1 MSTLEPELETTT
13 LEIEGEQVD
22 ITTFPTV
29 EDSTT
34 EGSGA
39 GEIQDDGG
47 VSGDYDDTPTEET
60 TTVTSLVSGALESVT
75 STISSIFGS
84 PDVTETVGDAETEKS
99 PSADQEPGIS
109 IPDINVDS
117 IAPEEPSED
126 SADNKVDDITNNGE
140 TEGEEFKEDEVIQ
153 EEIVP
158 TNDAEETDKTGSQDD
173 AISTTE
179 SVQADSIT
187 TEVPTDILTTTVAAQ
202 DDDVPSDEN
211 EITTEADQDV
221 APTTE
226 TPAGDA
232 ETDGSS
238 DTTDAPLETT
248 MTIEF
253 DTTTSS
259 GEEETST
266 NTETVEIDI
275 STESVLRRLVD
286 EATSLNPGVR
296 RISGTASMGT

>member
-1 MSTLEPELETTT
+1 MSTIEPELETTT
-13 LEIEGEQVD
+13 LEIEGD
-22 ITTFPTV
+22 ITTFPTTGSIGEA
-29 EDSTT
+29 EDTTT
-34 EGSGA
+34 EGSG
-39 GEIQDDGG
+39 EIQNDGLG
-47 VSGDYDDTPTEET
+47 GDYDTPTEAAEET
-60 TTVTSLVSGALESVT
+60 TTVTSLVTGALESVT

-99 PSADQEPGIS
+99 PPADQEPGIS

-117 IAPEEPSED
+117 IAPEEPSEG
-126 SADNKVDDITNNGE
+126 SAVNKVDDITNIGE
-140 TEGEEFKEDEVIQ
+140 AEGEEFKEDEVIQ

-211 EITTEADQDV
+211 EITTEADQNV
-221 APTTE
+221 VPTTE

-232 ETDGSS
+232 ELMDLLTPQILKQMRSMPLLRMKLLVRQ
-238 DTTDAPLETT
+238 AP
-248 MTIEF
+248 
-253 DTTTSS
+253 
-259 GEEETST
+259 
-266 NTETVEIDI
+266 
-275 STESVLRRLVD
+275 
-286 EATSLNPGVR
+286 
-296 RISGTASMGT
+296 

>member
-47 VSGDYDDTPTEET
+47 VSGDYDETPTEET

-84 PDVTETVGDAETEKS
+84 ADVTEAVDEESAETEKS
-99 PSADQEPGIS
+99 PPADQEPGIS

-117 IAPEEPSED
+117 FAPEEPSEG
-126 SADNKVDDITNNGE
+126 SADNKVDDITNI
-140 TEGEEFKEDEVIQ
+140 GEEFKEDEVIQ

-158 TNDAEETDKTGSQDD
+158 TNDAEETDGSDGSQDD

-211 EITTEADQDV
+211 
-221 APTTE
+221 
-226 TPAGDA
+226 
-232 ETDGSS
+232 
-238 DTTDAPLETT
+238 
-248 MTIEF
+248 
-253 DTTTSS
+253 
-259 GEEETST
+259 
-266 NTETVEIDI
+266 
-275 STESVLRRLVD
+275 
-286 EATSLNPGVR
+286 
-296 RISGTASMGT
+296 